1 MASAISLQRGE
12 DGRCEVLQVFQL
24 GKKDDNKFQGQKS
37 QDSSAKSRFQ
47 GSNLFFAK
55 MRSRHCHELI
65 CNLQS
70 YDRYDRWQTAKFW
83 TTLRFDFSFA
93 QKGTLFFDGRQHSK
107 RFRFPMTIS
116 LLFEN
121 PTVSRDTEIAEI
133 SAGSD
138 RSKVT
143 YQKTTI
149 LSALIWVLRSKSC
162 NVFGR

>member
-55 MRSRHCHELI
+55 MRSRHCHGLI

-83 TTLRFDFSFA
+83 TTPRFGFSLA
-93 QKGTLFFDGRQHSK
+93 QKRTLFLMVDSIANDSDFPWPYHYCLKIQQFPGTRELQRFQPGRIEAKWHT
-107 RFRFPMTIS
+107 RR
-116 LLFEN
+116 
-121 PTVSRDTEIAEI
+121 R
-133 SAGSD
+133 
-138 RSKVT
+138 
-143 YQKTTI
+143 
-149 LSALIWVLRSKSC
+149 
-162 NVFGR
+162 